1 MIGVVLVDDQAV
13 IRAGFRILLE
23 ENDDITVVGEAS
35 GGREAVRVVRAT
47 RPDVVCMD
55 IRMPGTDDRRTARTH
70 AGLISSR

>member
-35 GGREAVRVVRAT
+35 GGREAVRV
-47 RPDVVCMD
+47 
-55 IRMPGTDDRRTARTH
+55 
-70 AGLISSR
+70 